1 MWRSRGAHQMIC
13 PVALHAI
20 VDGRGPQP
28 IGLVGL
34 YHTTPTR
41 KFTRGGEGVSPGGSV
56 HISYKATLGS
66 PATSYAPGGAHPSS
80 SCRSSLGPPAPG
92 GAPPFTYSRRRPTT
106 YQLPEELPNHSSL
119 RSSAAGA
126 ALPPPAC
133 PPGSRSACLSRRLFA
148 KSHACV
154 FSSSTR
160 GTI

>member
-1 MWRSRGAHQMIC
+1 M
-13 PVALHAI
+13 
-20 VDGRGPQP
+20 
-28 IGLVGL
+28 VGL

-106 YQLPEELPNHSSL
+106 YQLPEALPCHKLPEELPCHQLLEELPCHQLPEELPNHSSQ